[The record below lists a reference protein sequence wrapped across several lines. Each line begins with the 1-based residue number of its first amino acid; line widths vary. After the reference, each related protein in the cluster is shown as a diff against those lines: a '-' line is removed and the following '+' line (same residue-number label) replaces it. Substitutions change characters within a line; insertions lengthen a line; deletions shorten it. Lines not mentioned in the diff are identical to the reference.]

1 MRKPLISIIVPV
13 YNVERYLNKCLDS
26 IIHQTYNNLE
36 IVLVDDGSTDWS
48 GLICDAYATKDN
60 RVTVIHKEN
69 NGLSAARNIGLEYSH
84 GELIGFVDSDDYVDR
99 QMYEILLRQLEEDK
113 SDIAICDYMR
123 VDESYSAPENKV
135 KTLVSSKCF
144 SRGEFIDELLKYYGG
159 HFVVA

>member
-60 RVTVIHKEN
+60 RVTVIHKE
-69 NGLSAARNIGLEYSH
+69 
-84 GELIGFVDSDDYVDR
+84 
-99 QMYEILLRQLEEDK
+99 K
-113 SDIAICDYMR
+113 
-123 VDESYSAPENKV
+123 KW
-135 KTLVSSKCF
+135 TVSRKYRLGIF
-144 SRGEFIDELLKYYGG
+144 SWGAYWFCR
-159 HFVVA
+159 